1 MSLKGLL
8 CCFWRLLFGF
18 STMPDCYFQ
27 KTAGGILLP
36 ADDETAD
43 YLTSIKTGTYLKSK
57 ITKPRNYIFHKK
69 VFGFFNFCFEHWAAE
84 ISYQFMDERAQK
96 NAFRKQLTILAGYRI
111 AVTNLRT
118 KTVGYEA
125 QSLAFD
131 NMEEDEFRLC
141 YVALTQAAM
150 GNIFQGSDELI
161 YNKLVSFF

>member
-1 MSLKGLL
+1 
-8 CCFWRLLFGF
+8 
-18 STMPDCYFQ
+18 MPDCYFQ

-43 YLTSIKTGTYLKSK
+43 YLTSIKTGTFLKSK
-57 ITKPRNYIFHKK
+57 ITKPRNYEFHKK

-84 ISYQFMDERAQK
+84 IAYQFMDERAQK

-150 GNIFQGSDELI
+150 GNIFQGSDERV